1 MELLLQ
7 DMLVPPTLQHHVL
20 NELLYSVLSI
30 LSEAPE
36 FISNVDIFCE
46 IIMNLEDGEIV
57 ERVLSCLLQIVKHS
71 NLSSDSANQIF
82 TMMKRIES
90 LVPIVQRWYI
100 LQLECEIVQC

>member
-46 IIMNLEDGEIV
+46 IIMNPGGWRDSGKSLK
-57 ERVLSCLLQIVKHS
+57 LSPPDCQTLKPV
-71 NLSSDSANQIF
+71 F
-82 TMMKRIES
+82 
-90 LVPIVQRWYI
+90 
-100 LQLECEIVQC
+100 